1 MKKKKLHKIVS
12 YQGKYNTF
20 IETGW
25 VENPTFHNDIYLMV
39 NSRHKG
45 GGGLWFYRTDEALIL
60 IEAMARTVNTKLTGI
75 QLEQNMEGK

>member
-1 MKKKKLHKIVS
+1 MKKILHKVVS

-25 VENPTFHNDIYLMV
+25 VENPTFNNDIYLMV

-45 GGGLWFYRTDEALIL
+45 GEGLWFYRTDEALTL
-60 IEAMARTVNTKLTGI
+60 IEAMARAVNTKLTGI
-75 QLEQNMEGK
+75 QLEQIK